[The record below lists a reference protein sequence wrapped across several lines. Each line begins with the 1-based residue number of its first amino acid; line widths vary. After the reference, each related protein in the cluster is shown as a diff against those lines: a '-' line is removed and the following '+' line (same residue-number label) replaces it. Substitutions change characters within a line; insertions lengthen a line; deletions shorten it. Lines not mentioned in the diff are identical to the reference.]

1 MPKLN
6 HIDLNDIR
14 LFVAVVQS
22 GSLTQASEL
31 LNLPKSYLSRH
42 LTQLETT
49 LGTTLMDRGRRGV
62 VLNELGERFYHN
74 AQEMLRLAQH
84 SIDDIHKCLDVPHG
98 RLRISVSTEVG
109 RNVLMQHLP
118 DFLAKYP
125 RVDLEVQIENRKI
138 NMIHDGV
145 DIAIRA
151 GSVDNENVVARHL
164 MDVSFGL
171 FAMPDYLAKHGTP
184 TTPHELYRHQ
194 LIYKY
199 DGIGWVFSQAGQSV
213 EIINY
218 ARFRCNDFDLAAQMM
233 KNGTGIAL
241 LPLFDDLICDD
252 WIQLLPNWQIKD
264 VPLYVIYY
272 KNRGTVATV
281 RSFVAFLLE
290 QVQKL

>member
-22 GSLTQASEL
+22 GSLTQAAEF
-31 LNLPKSYLSRH
+31 LNLPKSHLSRH

-74 AQEMLRLAQH
+74 AQEMLRLAQY
-84 SIDDIHKCLDVPHG
+84 SIDDIHECLDVPHG
-98 RLRISVSTEVG
+98 LLRISVSTEVG
-109 RNVLMQHLP
+109 RSVLMQHLP

-125 RVDLEVQIENRKI
+125 QVDLEVQIENRKI

-151 GSVDNENVVARHL
+151 GSVDNENVVAQHL
-164 MDVSFGL
+164 MSLSFGL
-171 FAMPDYLAKHGTP
+171 FATPDYLAKHGTP

-199 DGIGWVFSQAGQSV
+199 DGIHWVFSQAGQSV
-213 EIINY
+213 EIINH
-218 ARFRCNDFDLAAQMM
+218 ARFRCNDFNLAAQMM
-233 KNGTGIAL
+233 INGVGIAL

-252 WIQLLPNWQIKD
+252 WVQLLPDWQIKD
-264 VPLYVIYY
+264 VPLYIIYY

-281 RSFVAFLLE
+281 RSFVNFLLTNI
-290 QVQKL
+290 QN

>member
-118 DFLAKYP
+118 DFSAKYP